1 MANRN
6 TEQRE
11 LFHTDGPAGQIAM
24 FPEKQPCFCRK
35 QDRHF
40 HANEYIYD
48 GSRWVPSCS
57 QAGIEARAKL
67 RHGNP

>member
-1 MANRN
+1 
-6 TEQRE
+6 
-11 LFHTDGPAGQIAM
+11 M

-40 HANEYIYD
+40 HANEYVYD
-48 GSRWVPSCS
+48 GSRWIPSCS
-57 QAGIEARAKL
+57 QAGIEVRAKL